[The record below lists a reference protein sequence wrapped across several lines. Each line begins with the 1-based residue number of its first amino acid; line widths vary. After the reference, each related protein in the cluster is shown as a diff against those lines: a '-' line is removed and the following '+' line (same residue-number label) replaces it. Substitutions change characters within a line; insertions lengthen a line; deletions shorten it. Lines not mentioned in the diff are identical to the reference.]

1 MPDSIDVPRLTDQL
15 PPDTPWRGITHLAE
29 VDSTNAEVARRG
41 EQWAPVLA
49 DHQTAGRGR
58 LGRDWQERP
67 GAGLAM
73 SVLVPAV
80 TPPGWLPL
88 LTGLAVR
95 EALAG
100 VDVAAALKWPNDVQL
115 PADGHRKVCG
125 ILCQGAGALGAGVV
139 VGIGINVHH
148 GRGDLPTDTATS
160 LRLVGAE
167 VDRTDLAAGV
177 LTGLARMHAD
187 LVAGGARAKGVRAAY
202 RAACDT
208 LGRRVVVHLPDGTR
222 EEALADGIDEDGRL
236 VVDGPRGWTTVAAGD
251 VQHIRAAGAS
261 RTQGQHRQEH

>member
-1 MPDSIDVPRLTDQL
+1 MSDSIDVPRLTDQL
-15 PPDTPWRGITHLAE
+15 PTDTAWRGITHLAE
-29 VDSTNAEVARRG
+29 VDSTNAEVLRRG
-41 EQWAPVLA
+41 GLWAPVLA

-80 TPPGWLPL
+80 TPLGWLPL

-95 EALAG
+95 DALAG
-100 VDVAAALKWPNDVQL
+100 VGVEAALKWPNDVQL

-125 ILCQGAGALGAGVV
+125 ILCQGAGALDAGVV

-148 GRGDLPTDTATS
+148 ERGDLPTETATS

-177 LTGLARMHAD
+177 LTGLARAHAD
-187 LVAGGARAKGVRAAY
+187 LSAGGTRAKGVRAAY

-208 LGRRVVVHLPDGTR
+208 LGRRIVVHLPDGTK
-222 EEALADGIDEDGRL
+222 EEALATGIDEEGRL
-236 VVDGPRGWTTVAAGD
+236 VVDGPRGCTTVAAGD

-261 RTQGQHRQEH
+261 RTDGHRQEQ